1 MFNKSIL
8 VLLKSGLKIIN
19 SYNDKMIYET
29 GLEYILDN
37 YVDYILNNKNSV
49 LKLLNDN
56 GELIYF
62 ATSDIYHIITLDTPE
77 KHENL
82 SPISQVN

>member
-19 SYNDKMIYET
+19 SYND
-29 GLEYILDN
+29 
-37 YVDYILNNKNSV
+37 KNSV